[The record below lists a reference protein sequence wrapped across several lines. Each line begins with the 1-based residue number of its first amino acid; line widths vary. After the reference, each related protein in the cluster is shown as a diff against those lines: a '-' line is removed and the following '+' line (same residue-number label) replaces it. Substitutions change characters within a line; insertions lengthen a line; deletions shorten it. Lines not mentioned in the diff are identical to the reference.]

1 MSIPQFRH
9 SDFIET
15 PLLNLLRDVVSDSNN
30 VNNGMEF
37 YGISGYVLHSLFLRM
52 TGAQEQKL
60 KCICWDLATEDYEY
74 RYTRYNKWE
83 LGECS
88 RLKDKSVVFAD
99 LVTAVRSLKPG
110 YSVFGN
116 SHVNKQ
122 QFIDNTFNS
131 IKRILHNSNLA
142 QCYPGEYE
150 TFLDIITHFDL
161 NNIEAGDQLF
171 KNSENLTLENMADE
185 SMFAAAYALLYK
197 HRNRCAH
204 NTLSYQNNIPTFNEL
219 NDEKVQRYYNIFLFI
234 TILVVIDNLFMQVYR
249 KYRNVLSRF

>member
-1 MSIPQFRH
+1 MPQFRH
-9 SDFIET
+9 AEFIET

-30 VNNGMEF
+30 VSNGIEF

-88 RLKDKSVVFAD
+88 KLKDKSTVFSD
-99 LVTAVRSLKPG
+99 LVAAVRALKPG

-116 SHVNKQ
+116 ALANKQ
-122 QFIDNTFNS
+122 TFVNNTFNS
-131 IKRILHNSNLA
+131 IQNILNYSNLVT
-142 QCYPGEYE
+142 CFPGEYA
-150 TFLDIITHFDL
+150 TYLDVINQFDL

-171 KNSENLTLENMADE
+171 RSPDNLTLENMTDDTVV
-185 SMFAAAYALLYK
+185 AATYALLYK

-204 NTLSYQNNIPTFNEL
+204 NTLSYQNNIPTFQEL
-219 NDEKVQRYYNIFLFI
+219 NNEKVQRYYNIFLFI
-234 TILVVIDNLFMQVYR
+234 TILIIIDNLFIQVYM
-249 KYRNVLSRF
+249 KYRKILSRF

>member
-1 MSIPQFRH
+1 MPQFRH
-9 SDFIET
+9 AEFIET

-30 VNNGMEF
+30 VSNGIEF

-88 RLKDKSVVFAD
+88 KLKDKSTVFSD
-99 LVTAVRSLKPG
+99 LVAAVRALKPE

-116 SHVNKQ
+116 ALANKQ
-122 QFIDNTFNS
+122 TFVNNTFNS
-131 IKRILHNSNLA
+131 IQNILNYSNLVT
-142 QCYPGEYE
+142 CFPGEYA
-150 TFLDIITHFDL
+150 TYLDVINQFDL

-171 KNSENLTLENMADE
+171 RSPDNLTLENMTNDTVV
-185 SMFAAAYALLYK
+185 AATYALLYK

-204 NTLSYQNNIPTFNEL
+204 NTLSYQNNIPTFQEL
-219 NDEKVQRYYNIFLFI
+219 NNEKVQRYYNIFLFI
-234 TILVVIDNLFMQVYR
+234 TILIIIDNLFIQVYR
-249 KYRNVLSRF
+249 KYRKLLSRF